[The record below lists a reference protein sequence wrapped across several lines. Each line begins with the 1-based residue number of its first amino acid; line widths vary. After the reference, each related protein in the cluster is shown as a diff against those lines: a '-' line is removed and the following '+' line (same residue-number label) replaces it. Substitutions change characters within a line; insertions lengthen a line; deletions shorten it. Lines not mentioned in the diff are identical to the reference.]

1 MPLRELPGFQRASPS
16 TPLDVFSYVG
26 GKIARQRPGNMRPA
40 VRPQGRYTA
49 PRSPC
54 PDPTSL
60 EVAMP
65 SLPKPRLRRT
75 ARAQAGPAA
84 SPAEPAEPQVEI
96 IEGPGAGA
104 LRWINIPHYG
114 TPERE
119 WLEDKFEFHPL
130 DYEDLRSR
138 NQRPKVDDYDS
149 YLFVVLQFPR
159 YDKEIGRLN
168 AAELDVFVGPDYVI
182 TIPNRQIAALDYLF
196 ERCRGDE
203 DFRDRLFGKGPGYLL
218 YRIVDDSVDASFP
231 MLRKIGAKLEA
242 LEDGV
247 FEGRSNEVVRDLF
260 TAKQEVINFRTI
272 VRPMRPALVDLERTT
287 SRYIADDL
295 EMYFDDIKDA
305 SERVWDMLENF
316 KEVVEALEETNESV
330 LSHQLNNILRI
341 LTAFSVILLPL
352 TLIASIF
359 GMNVEVPGQGQIEGF
374 WIVIAVMVV
383 LLGGMLWAF
392 RRRGIL

>member
-1 MPLRELPGFQRASPS
+1 
-16 TPLDVFSYVG
+16 
-26 GKIARQRPGNMRPA
+26 
-40 VRPQGRYTA
+40 
-49 PRSPC
+49 
-54 PDPTSL
+54 
-60 EVAMP
+60 MP
-65 SLPKPRLRRT
+65 SIPKPRLRRSGRVAPGT
-75 ARAQAGPAA
+75 TPA
-84 SPAEPAEPQVEI
+84 PERVEPQVEI
-96 IEGPGAGA
+96 VETTGPQG

-114 TPERE
+114 APERE
-119 WLEDKFEFHPL
+119 WLEEHFDFHPL

-138 NQRPKVDDYDS
+138 NQRPKVDDYDD

-159 YDKEIGRLN
+159 FDKEVGRLN

-182 TIPNRQIAALDYLF
+182 TVPGRQIAALDYLF
-196 ERCRGDE
+196 ERCRGDDE
-203 DFRDRLFGKGPGYLL
+203 FRDQLFGKGTGYLL

-231 MLRKIGAKLEA
+231 MLRKIGAKLEG
-242 LEDGV
+242 LEDSV
-247 FEGRSNEVVRDLF
+247 FEGRSNEVVRELF

-295 EMYFDDIKDA
+295 EMYFDDINDA
-305 SERVWDMLENF
+305 SERVWDILENF

-359 GMNVEVPGQGQIEGF
+359 GMNVDVPGQGQIGGF
-374 WIVIAVMVV
+374 WIIIGVMAV

>member
-1 MPLRELPGFQRASPS
+1 
-16 TPLDVFSYVG
+16 
-26 GKIARQRPGNMRPA
+26 
-40 VRPQGRYTA
+40 
-49 PRSPC
+49 
-54 PDPTSL
+54 
-60 EVAMP
+60 MP

-114 TPERE
+114 APERE
-119 WLEDKFEFHPL
+119 WLEANFEFHPL

-203 DFRDRLFGKGPGYLL
+203 DFRDQLFGKGPGYLL

-295 EMYFDDIKDA
+295 EMYFDDINDA

>member
-1 MPLRELPGFQRASPS
+1 
-16 TPLDVFSYVG
+16 
-26 GKIARQRPGNMRPA
+26 
-40 VRPQGRYTA
+40 
-49 PRSPC
+49 
-54 PDPTSL
+54 
-60 EVAMP
+60 MP
-65 SLPKPRLRRT
+65 SLPKPRLRRS
-75 ARAQAGPAA
+75 ARAQAGPATL
-84 SPAEPAEPQVEI
+84 PAEQLEPQVEVI
-96 IEGPGAGA
+96 GADEPGG

-114 TPERE
+114 APERE
-119 WLEDKFEFHPL
+119 WLEEHFDFHPL

-138 NQRPKVDDYDS
+138 NQRPKVDDYDD

-159 YDKEIGRLN
+159 YDKELGRLS
-168 AAELDVFVGPDYVI
+168 AAELDVFVGPDYVV

-196 ERCRGDE
+196 ERCRSDE
-203 DFRDRLFGKGPGYLL
+203 EFRSQLFGKGPGYLL
-218 YRIVDDSVDASFP
+218 YRVVDDSVDASFP
-231 MLRKIGAKLEA
+231 MLRKIGAKLES

-295 EMYFDDIKDA
+295 EMYFDDINDA
-305 SERVWDMLENF
+305 SERVWDILENF

-352 TLIASIF
+352 TLITGIF
-359 GMNVEVPGQGQIEGF
+359 GMNVHVPGQGEVEGF
-374 WIVIAVMVV
+374 WLVVGGMFVV
-383 LLGGMLWAF
+383 LLGILWAF

>member
-1 MPLRELPGFQRASPS
+1 
-16 TPLDVFSYVG
+16 
-26 GKIARQRPGNMRPA
+26 
-40 VRPQGRYTA
+40 
-49 PRSPC
+49 
-54 PDPTSL
+54 
-60 EVAMP
+60 MP
-65 SLPKPRLRRT
+65 SLPKPRLRRSG
-75 ARAQAGPAA
+75 RAQPGTPPAA
-84 SPAEPAEPQVEI
+84 PERLDPQVEI
-96 IEGPGAGA
+96 VEAPGPQG
-104 LRWINIPHYG
+104 LRWINIPRYG
-114 TPERE
+114 APERE
-119 WLEDKFEFHPL
+119 WLEENFEFHPL

-138 NQRPKVDDYDS
+138 NQRPKVDDYDD

-159 YDKEIGRLN
+159 FDKEIGRLN

-182 TIPNRQIAALDYLF
+182 TIPNRQIASLDYLF
-196 ERCRGDE
+196 ERCRGDDE
-203 DFRDRLFGKGPGYLL
+203 FRDQLFGKGAGYLL

-242 LEDGV
+242 LEDSV
-247 FEGRSNEVVRDLF
+247 FEGRSNEVVRELF
-260 TAKQEVINFRTI
+260 TAKQEVINFRTV

-295 EMYFDDIKDA
+295 EMYFDDINDA

-359 GMNVEVPGQGQIEGF
+359 GMNVEVPGQGRIEGF
-374 WIVIAVMVV
+374 WMVVGVMVV